1 MKSIPLLTI
10 LLLLFATSLK
20 AKEPYTD
27 DEQLLM
33 QRYYELFSQPDKQK
47 EFYQLNQQVR
57 AIMEKRSGREGYYV
71 FRINEVTY
79 EVNMGRNSKAL
90 KLAKKVLE
98 EMKEQG
104 DSHFD
109 MIYSTMSVIYEDRGN
124 YKMSRYYSDKAIKAV
139 SPKDTI
145 GLIGAYLAA
154 ANLESSNHPDEAIRL
169 VDYILPY
176 CKKYPSHYNYAQT
189 MKALAY
195 YFKNDSPSFF
205 QILDEY
211 NILKRENNLQD
222 KQNDSIMQ
230 TIKEVFNGNYDEAL
244 RLINKR
250 DLYSNNMGYFDM
262 LIQLYKLK
270 GDKDMV
276 IHEQQRKLEAID
288 SLNANLIYQNMNE
301 MNAEMEVKKAQ
312 QEVIKSRMYW
322 LAAVV
327 VLLIIVTGLLIWR
340 YLTRRA
346 YQKRLLKKNQE
357 LEIALNHAKESDR
370 MKTSFIEHVSHEIR
384 TPLNVITGFAQ
395 IITNPDYE
403 LDEKERNHMINDI
416 SKNTT
421 EITQIINELLEIAD
435 NESKEYYERN
445 DMVDVNQF
453 CQDIMDKMELD
464 NDRLLSMKFVSLVD
478 KGFTLRTNRL
488 ALDKILT
495 QLVNNALKFTKDG
508 SVELRV
514 RERAAHG
521 GVEFTITDTGI
532 GINKEHKDKIFD
544 RFYKVDNF
552 KQGFGLGL
560 TISQKLA
567 TLLGGQLE
575 LDEHYT
581 KGARFVLTLP
591 EQ

>member
-79 EVNMGRNSKAL
+79 EVNMGRNNKAL

-211 NILKRENNLQD
+211 NILKRESNLQD
-222 KQNDSIMQ
+222 KQNDGIMQ

-575 LDEHYT
+575 LDEYYT

>member
-1 MKSIPLLTI
+1 MKSIPLLTV

-57 AIMEKRSGREGYYV
+57 AIMEKRSGRDGYYV

-109 MIYSTMSVIYEDRGN
+109 MIYSTISVIYEDRGN

-230 TIKEVFNGNYDEAL
+230 TIKEVFNSNYDEAL

-532 GINKEHKDKIFD
+532 GINKEYKDKIFD

-575 LDEHYT
+575 LDEYYT

>member
-1 MKSIPLLTI
+1 MKSIPLLTV

-230 TIKEVFNGNYDEAL
+230 TIKEVFNSNYDEAL

-435 NESKEYYERN
+435 NESKEYYEHN

-575 LDEHYT
+575 LDEYYT